1 MRYTI
6 VDYFGYDL
14 PPQAR
19 MKAIK
24 QAGFDGVILLWADY
38 FDADYRAFPDYA
50 AHEGLYVE
58 NAHAPYRQA
67 NAIWEDTVAGEAYT
81 EHILGCIRECRSCG
95 IPTLVLHPANGAPSL
110 PEHTVGIDRFKRIIE
125 AAERHSVNIAAEN
138 QGSPEHL
145 ALVFREIQS
154 DRLLFCFDS
163 GHEHCYSPRIDF
175 LQLYGDKLAALHLHD
190 NDGKEDAH
198 ALPFTGSVDW
208 CYIADHLTRL
218 RYSGAVALETLNRGF
233 EHIQDPVEFL
243 RLALERAK
251 RIL

>member
-67 NAIWEDTVAGEAYT
+67 NAIWEDNCGGGGLYGAYSW
-81 EHILGCIRECRSCG
+81 LYSGM
-95 IPTLVLHPANGAPSL
+95 PQL
-110 PEHTVGIDRFKRIIE
+110 
-125 AAERHSVNIAAEN
+125 RHSDAGAAS
-138 QGSPEHL
+138 GKRG
-145 ALVFREIQS
+145 ALSARA
-154 DRLLFCFDS
+154 
-163 GHEHCYSPRIDF
+163 
-175 LQLYGDKLAALHLHD
+175 YGRH
-190 NDGKEDAH
+190 
-198 ALPFTGSVDW
+198 
-208 CYIADHLTRL
+208 
-218 RYSGAVALETLNRGF
+218 
-233 EHIQDPVEFL
+233 
-243 RLALERAK
+243 
-251 RIL
+251 